1 MKGCFFKRGKTWS
14 YTIDV
19 GVDPTTGERKQ
30 KGKGGF
36 ATKKAAQLAAALI
49 MQELEAGTYQ
59 DENKILFKDFAEEW
73 LKLYAGTGKVKISTV
88 RVRRHEMGALMP
100 YFANIQLR
108 HITKRA
114 YQNALNGLKEEEYAL
129 NTMKG
134 INRTG
139 KMIFE
144 KAMEMGIIKTDPTIY
159 AQVPVVQKTVE
170 ELEEEGEIP
179 KYLEKQELALLL
191 QTARDK
197 GITWDYPMF
206 LLLAYS
212 GMRVGEV
219 LALKWKDINSET
231 GEINITKTYYNPTNN
246 MVKFHLLPPKTKTS
260 RRVIT
265 VDPIVSAELDKHR
278 SYQNIVKMKFR
289 KVYFDKDFVF
299 TKYEKNP
306 GYPEL
311 IKIVETRMA
320 RLLKLAGLNTDLTPH
335 SLRHTHTSLLA
346 EAGVDLTQ
354 IMERLGHSDDQTTKG
369 IYLHVTKT
377 MKKEASQK
385 FAQLMESL

>member
-1 MKGCFFKRGKTWS
+1 
-14 YTIDV
+14 
-19 GVDPTTGERKQ
+19 
-30 KGKGGF
+30 
-36 ATKKAAQLAAALI
+36 
-49 MQELEAGTYQ
+49 
-59 DENKILFKDFAEEW
+59 
-73 LKLYAGTGKVKISTV
+73 
-88 RVRRHEMGALMP
+88 
-100 YFANIQLR
+100 
-108 HITKRA
+108 
-114 YQNALNGLKEEEYAL
+114 
-129 NTMKG
+129 
-134 INRTG
+134 
-139 KMIFE
+139 
-144 KAMEMGIIKTDPTIY
+144 
-159 AQVPVVQKTVE
+159 
-170 ELEEEGEIP
+170 
-179 KYLEKQELALLL
+179 
-191 QTARDK
+191 
-197 GITWDYPMF
+197 MF